1 MYDFDLTGRGNKRVL
16 GEGIDIKR
24 CFIFKMECVCGN
36 MPKTVVHPLMLALK
50 DISEHSKVAESR
62 GIDELG

>member
-1 MYDFDLTGRGNKRVL
+1 
-16 GEGIDIKR
+16 
-24 CFIFKMECVCGN
+24 
-36 MPKTVVHPLMLALK
+36 MPKTVVHLLMLALK